1 MISKRLKELRIKAGL
16 TQNDVAKILNISR
29 SAYAYYESS
38 KRQLNYESLKA
49 LSDYYQVSMDY
60 LFGRTEVAQMYT
72 LSPDDFSL
80 LEKYQRLD
88 LRGKQT
94 IQALIE
100 SEARYGEKSNR
111 LAPSAK
117 KG

>member
-1 MISKRLKELRIKAGL
+1 MVSEKLKELRLKAGL

-29 SAYAYYESS
+29 AAYSHYESS

-60 LFGRTEVAQMYT
+60 LFGRTDVAQMYT
-72 LSPDDFSL
+72 LSPDDLSL
-80 LEKYQRLD
+80 LEKYQKLD

-94 IQALIE
+94 VQALIE
-100 SEARYGEKSNR
+100 SEAKYSEKNNRSN
-111 LAPSAK
+111 PSAK